1 MTQHHWQAEPW
12 WLAIQHSLK
21 PKLLLTMSIS
31 VLGAVVIAGLFVIPN
46 EHDTF
51 SGIFTSFIGLLSS
64 LFWFLF
70 GLTAVAHQIHQDLQE
85 ETMPNSV
92 EAFRF
97 AWGKARALMLLPA
110 WGAGLLLI
118 LLLGEMLLLSLANI
132 PALGLI
138 WLSLLAVPLLILN
151 SIVAVA
157 LLLALFNIA
166 ARVALEDNDIE
177 YLKEALWQL
186 IKQRLPTLLL
196 YNLGGVLVSCVIA
209 VVVLSPLWLG
219 AHVTL
224 SLVDYAANE
233 AFARIIDAIGFWGSI
248 AHLLALI
255 MLGLLLAAIASIPC
269 IVITHMTLLVHQEFM
284 LEAEENTAND
294 KTTNSDT
301 YATS

>member
-1 MTQHHWQAEPW
+1 MTQQHWQAEPW
-12 WLAIQHSLK
+12 WLAIQNALK

-31 VLGAVVIAGLFVIPN
+31 ILGAVVIFGLLFIPS

-51 SGIFTSFIGLLSS
+51 AGILTSFIGVVGS

-70 GLTAVAHQIHQDLQE
+70 GLTAVAHQLHQDIQSKP
-85 ETMPNSV
+85 MSNSV

-97 AWGKARALMLLPA
+97 AWGKTRALMLLPA
-110 WGAGLLLI
+110 WGTALLLA

-138 WLSLLAVPLLILN
+138 WLSLLAVPLLLLN

-166 ARVALEDNDIE
+166 ARVVLTENNAQQ
-177 YLKEALWQL
+177 LKDELWFL

-196 YNLGGVLVSCVIA
+196 YNLGGVLVSCIIA
-209 VVVLSPLWLG
+209 IVVLSPLWLG
-219 AHVTL
+219 AQITL
-224 SLVDYAANE
+224 GLVGYTANE
-233 AFARIIDAIGFWGSI
+233 AFLRIIDAIGFWGSI

-255 MLGLLLAAIASIPC
+255 MFGLLLAAIASVPG
-269 IVITHMTLLVHQEFM
+269 IVITHMTLLVHQELM
-284 LEAEENTAND
+284 VDIESNATASKND
-294 KTTNSDT
+294 DKNASST
-301 YATS
+301 

>member
-12 WLAIQHSLK
+12 WLAIQQSLK

-31 VLGAVVIAGLFVIPN
+31 ILGAVVIFGLLFIPS
-46 EHDTF
+46 EHHTF
-51 SGIFTSFIGLLSS
+51 SGILTSFIGVLGS

-70 GLTAVAHQIHQDLQE
+70 GLTAVAHQLHQDLQSE
-85 ETMPNSV
+85 PMPNSV

-97 AWGKARALMLLPA
+97 AWGKTRALMLLPA
-110 WGAGLLLI
+110 WGTALLLV

-138 WLSLLAVPLLILN
+138 WLSLLAVPILLLN

-166 ARVALEDNDIE
+166 ARVVLAGEDVQH
-177 YLKEALWQL
+177 LKEDLWHL

-196 YNLGGVLVSCVIA
+196 YNLGGVLVSCIIA

-219 AHVTL
+219 AQVTL
-224 SLVDYAANE
+224 SLVDYTASE
-233 AFARIIDAIGFWGSI
+233 AFLRIVDAIGFWGSI

-255 MLGLLLAAIASIPC
+255 MLGLLLAAVASVPC
-269 IVITHMTLLVHQEFM
+269 IVITHMTLLVHQELM
-284 LEAEENTAND
+284 MDTENDVTVSESNKENAD
-294 KTTNSDT
+294 SK
-301 YATS
+301 

>member
-12 WLAIQHSLK
+12 WLAIQNALK

-31 VLGAVVIAGLFVIPN
+31 ILGAVVIFGLFVMPN

-51 SGIFTSFIGLLSS
+51 SGILMSFIGVLGS

-70 GLTAVAHQIHQDLQE
+70 GLTAVAHQLHQDLQSE
-85 ETMPNSV
+85 AMPNSV

-110 WGAGLLLI
+110 WGAALLLT

-166 ARVALEDNDIE
+166 ARVVLEGNDIQH
-177 YLKEALWQL
+177 LKEALWQL
-186 IKQRLPTLLL
+186 IKQRLATLLL
-196 YNLGGVLVSCVIA
+196 YNLGGVLVSCIIA

-219 AHVTL
+219 AQVTL
-224 SLVDYAANE
+224 SLVDYTASE
-233 AFARIIDAIGFWGSI
+233 AFTRIINAIGFWGSI

-269 IVITHMTLLVHQEFM
+269 IVITHMTLLVHQELM
-284 LEAEENTAND
+284 VGTNNDTAM
-294 KTTNSDT
+294 SDNEHDI
-301 YATS
+301 SI

>member
-1 MTQHHWQAEPW
+1 MTQNHWQAEPW
-12 WLAIQHSLK
+12 WLAIQHALK
-21 PKLLLTMSIS
+21 PKLLLAMSIS
-31 VLGAVVIAGLFVIPN
+31 ILGAVLIFGLLFIPS

-51 SGIFTSFIGLLSS
+51 TGILTSFVGVLGS

-70 GLTAVAHQIHQDLQE
+70 GLTAVAHQLHQDLQSE
-85 ETMPNSV
+85 PMPNSV

-110 WGAGLLLI
+110 WGTALLLA

-138 WLSLLAVPLLILN
+138 WLSLLAVPLLLLN
-151 SIVAVA
+151 SIVAVV

-166 ARVALEDNDIE
+166 ARVVLAGDDVQH
-177 YLKEALWQL
+177 LKEDLWHL

-196 YNLGGVLVSCVIA
+196 YNLGGVLVSCIIA

-219 AHVTL
+219 AQVTL
-224 SLVDYAANE
+224 SLVDYTANE
-233 AFARIIDAIGFWGSI
+233 AFLRIIDAIGFWGSI

-255 MLGLLLAAIASIPC
+255 MLGLLLSAIASIPS
-269 IVITHMTLLVHQEFM
+269 IVITHMTLLVHQELM
-284 LEAEENTAND
+284 NDTEKDTSISKSDKENAD
-294 KTTNSDT
+294 SE
-301 YATS
+301 

>member
-12 WLAIQHSLK
+12 WLAIQNALK
-21 PKLLLTMSIS
+21 PKLLLTMSLSI
-31 VLGAVVIAGLFVIPN
+31 LGAVVIFGLLFIPS
-46 EHDTF
+46 EHHTF
-51 SGIFTSFIGLLSS
+51 SGILMSFIGVLGS

-70 GLTAVAHQIHQDLQE
+70 GLTGVAHQLHQDLQSE
-85 ETMPNSV
+85 PIPNSV

-97 AWGKARALMLLPA
+97 AWSKTRALMLLPA
-110 WGAGLLLI
+110 WGTALLLV

-138 WLSLLAVPLLILN
+138 WLSLLAVPLLLLN

-166 ARVALEDNDIE
+166 ARVVLAGEDVQH
-177 YLKEALWQL
+177 LKEDLWHL
-186 IKQRLPTLLL
+186 MKQRLPTLLL

-219 AHVTL
+219 AQVTL
-224 SLVDYAANE
+224 SLVDYTANE
-233 AFARIIDAIGFWGSI
+233 AFLRIVDAIGFWGSI

-255 MLGLLLAAIASIPC
+255 MLGLLLAAIASVPC
-269 IVITHMTLLVHQEFM
+269 IVITHMTLLVHQELM
-284 LEAEENTAND
+284 IDTESDATVSESDKENVD
-294 KTTNSDT
+294 SK
-301 YATS
+301 

>member
-1 MTQHHWQAEPW
+1 MTPHHWQAEPW
-12 WLAIQHSLK
+12 WLAIQNALK
-21 PKLLLTMSIS
+21 PKLLLTMSLSI
-31 VLGAVVIAGLFVIPN
+31 LGAVVILGLLFMPS

-51 SGIFTSFIGLLSS
+51 SGILMSFIGVLGS

-70 GLTAVAHQIHQDLQE
+70 GLTAMAHQLHQNLQSE
-85 ETMPNSV
+85 AMPNSM

-97 AWGKARALMLLPA
+97 AWGKTRALMLLPA
-110 WGAGLLLI
+110 WGTALLLV

-138 WLSLLAVPLLILN
+138 WLSLLAVPLLLLN
-151 SIVAVA
+151 SMIAVA

-166 ARVALEDNDIE
+166 ARVVLVSEDVQH
-177 YLKEALWQL
+177 LKEDLWHL

-219 AHVTL
+219 AQVTL
-224 SLVDYAANE
+224 SLVDYTANE
-233 AFARIIDAIGFWGSI
+233 AFLRIVDAIGFWGSI

-255 MLGLLLAAIASIPC
+255 MLGLLLAAIASVPC
-269 IVITHMTLLVHQEFM
+269 IVITHMTLLVHQELM
-284 LEAEENTAND
+284 IDTESDTAVSEND
-294 KTTNSDT
+294 KENVDSQ
-301 YATS
+301 